1 MSRKKKRSNPKFK
14 RKELKLDELK
24 GILDRAR
31 SSALNGEDY
40 DKLNAAVET
49 LAFLTQE
56 IEAKGASI
64 RRLRHL
70 IFGPKTEK
78 TSQVFKEE
86 TAESVDDHSKEEKA
100 QTAGAD
106 TDEPKAGDD
115 ENKPPKKRAVS

>member
-1 MSRKKKRSNPKFK
+1 MSRKKQRSKPKFK
-14 RKELKLDELK
+14 LKELKLDELK
-24 GILDRAR
+24 GILAR
-31 SSALNGEDY
+31 VKSMLNEEEQEM
-40 DKLNAAVET
+40 LNAAVET